1 MDKEVKESPKEILE
15 GRLERIQR
23 RREWRHFLLE
33 AAVLVAAVYIIFHY
47 VIGVAFVSGHSMAP
61 TLEDGELVLFYRL
74 DQEYQK
80 NDIVIVKRENE
91 VFYIKRIMASTGSKV
106 TLDEEGM
113 IAIDKERQEATLPLE
128 DGIALPYEVPEGA
141 YFLLGDN
148 RENSKDS
155 RRFGAV
161 SKDEI
166 VGRVFL
172 HLGLVR

>member
-91 VFYIKRIMASTGSKV
+91 VFYSICWRTG
-106 TLDEEGM
+106 
-113 IAIDKERQEATLPLE
+113 
-128 DGIALPYEVPEGA
+128 
-141 YFLLGDN
+141 
-148 RENSKDS
+148 
-155 RRFGAV
+155 
-161 SKDEI
+161 
-166 VGRVFL
+166 
-172 HLGLVR
+172 